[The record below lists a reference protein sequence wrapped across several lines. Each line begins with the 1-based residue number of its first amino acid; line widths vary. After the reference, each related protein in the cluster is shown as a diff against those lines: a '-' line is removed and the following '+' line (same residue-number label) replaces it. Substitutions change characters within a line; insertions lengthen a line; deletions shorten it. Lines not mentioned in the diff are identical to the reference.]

1 MTTTAS
7 VSLPG
12 DSEHEMG
19 GPVRVGGVCHA
30 LFAFDVGIG
39 IDLARAE
46 ALVRDGVRGSV
57 VRLRR
62 PSPAWFEYKPTP
74 LRVSAEVA
82 PIKVAQMACEPAVEC
97 TLYDFGAIGVNFRIP
112 FDTDIAELA
121 ELTRALYDNQELIDA
136 ARSCAESL
144 AGSVKE
150 AISKYELSAM
160 VEDYAAISVQRW
172 PEGVTPGGLL
182 SSHRTLLARTLQAE
196 AGELSEQ
203 QIEHTLAARMGYGS
217 GDLTVVDWNA
227 ALIFDPE
234 PADVVSLLQHANVEL
249 LEMRLLDEQLDD
261 MLDRSR
267 EMMEKVLKTR
277 IWPLGKGTRAIREFA
292 ELATDKALL
301 FEGVNNG
308 IKLLGE
314 QYMARLYRLISD
326 RMNLPQWDAAVLHK
340 LETAESVYDKLGTIE
355 STKRLEVLE
364 IIIILLIAISIVMP
378 FIPGLSGK

>member
-1 MTTTAS
+1 MNQSSGEPVERDPGVAS
-7 VSLPG
+7 A
-12 DSEHEMG
+12 

-46 ALVRDGVRGSV
+46 SLVREGVRGSV

-74 LRVSAEVA
+74 LRVSAEA
-82 PIKVAQMACEPAVEC
+82 PAIRVAQMVCEPAVEC

-112 FDTDIAELA
+112 FDTDLQDLA
-121 ELTRALYDNQELIDA
+121 ELTRALYDNHELIEA
-136 ARSCAESL
+136 ARACAESL

-150 AISKYELSAM
+150 AISKYEFSSM
-160 VEDYAAISVQRW
+160 VEDYAAIAVQRW
-172 PEGVTPGGLL
+172 PEAVTPEGLL
-182 SSHRTLLARTLQAE
+182 VSHRTLLAKTLQAE
-196 AGELSEQ
+196 AGGLSAQ

-227 ALIFDPE
+227 ALIFDHE

-267 EMMEKVLKTR
+267 ELMEKVLKAR
-277 IWPLGKGTRAIREFA
+277 IWPLSKGAKAIREFA

-378 FIPGLSGK
+378 FIPGLDK

>member
-1 MTTTAS
+1 MTETSGQAS
-7 VSLPG
+7 QSVPGGVS
-12 DSEHEMG
+12 G

-57 VRLRR
+57 VRIRR

-97 TLYDFGAIGVNFRIP
+97 TLYDFGAIGVNFRVP
-112 FDTDIAELA
+112 FDADIADLA

-160 VEDYAAISVQRW
+160 VEDYAAISVLRW
-172 PEGVTPGGLL
+172 PEGVTPEGLL
-182 SSHRTLLARTLQAE
+182 VSHRTLLARTLQAE
-196 AGELSEQ
+196 GGGLSEQ
-203 QIEHTLAARMGYGS
+203 QIEHTLGARMGYGS
-217 GDLTVVDWNA
+217 GDLTVIDWNA

-340 LETAESVYDKLGTIE
+340 LETVESVYDKLGTIE

-364 IIIILLIAISIVMP
+364 IIIILLIAISILMP